1 MYYIKQIYL
10 QLENALQFRLGRIK
24 RIEDFFIVEINDG
37 LKMSRTLNK
46 YIIVLDYADKTCA
59 GTGASIFSF
68 NTVISTSVG
77 IKLS

>member
-10 QLENALQFRLGRIK
+10 RLENALQFRLGRIK
-24 RIEDFFIVEINDG
+24 RIEYFFIVEINHG

-46 YIIVLDYADKTCA
+46 YMIVLDYADKTCA

>member
-59 GTGASIFSF
+59 ALVLQFSHSI
-68 NTVISTSVG
+68 
-77 IKLS
+77 LSLVLLLG